1 MSKGMTLKLYMR
13 KAYDGVKLFLSWGE
27 KMMQNLGINEQWIAK
42 IMKCIS
48 TVAYIY
54 INVTNL
60 GIFRT
65 YER

>member
-1 MSKGMTLKLYMR
+1 MSNDMTLKLYMR

-54 INVTNL
+54 I
-60 GIFRT
+60 
-65 YER
+65 Y